1 MGWRLIPRSLQVGF
15 SQKFNYHGYTVCYLQ
30 VHRLFELLTRI
41 VVIPRNS
48 SMTAV
53 KLELKII
60 PGAAQEQVVGM
71 LGDALKIRV
80 RAQPER
86 GKANAAVIAILA
98 KFFELPEAALT
109 ICSGHTS
116 ASKVVEIQGLSR
128 ADLDHKLND

>member
-1 MGWRLIPRSLQVGF
+1 MSTLRL
-15 SQKFNYHGYTVCYLQ
+15 
-30 VHRLFELLTRI
+30 
-41 VVIPRNS
+41 
-48 SMTAV
+48 AV
-53 KLELKII
+53 KII
-60 PGAAQEQVVGM
+60 PGAAQDKVVGL

-109 ICSGHTS
+109 ICSGQTS

>member
-1 MGWRLIPRSLQVGF
+1 MA
-15 SQKFNYHGYTVCYLQ
+15 
-30 VHRLFELLTRI
+30 
-41 VVIPRNS
+41 
-48 SMTAV
+48 AV

-86 GKANAAVIAILA
+86 GKANAAVIGVLA
-98 KFFELPEAALT
+98 KFLGLPEAALT

-128 ADLDHKLND
+128 VDLDHKLND

>member
-1 MGWRLIPRSLQVGF
+1 
-15 SQKFNYHGYTVCYLQ
+15 
-30 VHRLFELLTRI
+30 
-41 VVIPRNS
+41 
-48 SMTAV
+48 MTAV

-60 PGAAQEQVVGM
+60 PGAAQDKVVGL

-86 GKANAAVIAILA
+86 GKANAAVIAVLA
-98 KFFELPEAALT
+98 KFLGLPEAALT

-128 ADLDHKLND
+128 VDLDHKLND